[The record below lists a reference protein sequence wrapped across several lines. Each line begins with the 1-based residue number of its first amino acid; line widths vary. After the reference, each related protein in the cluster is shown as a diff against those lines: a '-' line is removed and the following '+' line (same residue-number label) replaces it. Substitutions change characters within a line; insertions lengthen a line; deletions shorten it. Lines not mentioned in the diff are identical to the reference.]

1 MKRIVLST
9 LLLSLFCSLFMACS
23 SNPSSP
29 TKDVKITEISI
40 SETKCV
46 IDVGETITVF
56 STILPH
62 DTTNR
67 ELKWTSSNSSI
78 LKKQTEG
85 LNKCEFKAISEGTAK
100 IYAIAQDGSNIKSNE
115 ITITV
120 TPYYQVKLNGTTLGF
135 VDGINSGST
144 TIYVNG
150 TNYTVSYK
158 NVIYSTITNT
168 FLLSENTGSYFSNV
182 ADDSYIAIGKMC
194 NNTKKSGTKVKITTL
209 SNVQT
214 QEKFVKLHTFYYG
227 NNGQIGNVVTG
238 NYGGTVSAGFS
249 SGSKTLEKTIT
260 NFYRIEALKIG
271 VSNLG
276 TNIPISNIEIRIEEI
291 S

>member
-1 MKRIVLST
+1 MKKKVLVAFI
-9 LLLSLFCSLFMACS
+9 LSLFCSIFIACS
-23 SNPSSP
+23 SNPSNP
-29 TKDVKITEISI
+29 TKDVKATEISI
-40 SETKCV
+40 SETKSIV
-46 IDVGETITVF
+46 DIGETITVF

-67 ELKWTSSNSSI
+67 ELKWTSSNPSI

-120 TPYYQVKLNGTTLGF
+120 TPYYQVKLNGSTLGF

-144 TIYVNG
+144 TIYANG

-158 NVIYSTITNT
+158 NVFYSTSTNA
-168 FLLSENTGSYFSNV
+168 FSLSENTGSYFSNV

-209 SNVQT
+209 SNIQT
-214 QEKFVKLHTFYYG
+214 Q
-227 NNGQIGNVVTG
+227 
-238 NYGGTVSAGFS
+238 
-249 SGSKTLEKTIT
+249 
-260 NFYRIEALKIG
+260 
-271 VSNLG
+271 
-276 TNIPISNIEIRIEEI
+276 
-291 S
+291 